1 MVCTGR
7 QDRNSSQLHTGVSN
21 AEPDLHHGQMF
32 GGSLTRHIMVK
43 PYSRSRSL
51 ATLHSCHSQF
61 VLFMRKDVHGLMLI
75 RQHVPFEVKK
85 KKVVGFSCS
94 SRSRIKL

>member
-1 MVCTGR
+1 MLHL
-7 QDRNSSQLHTGVSN
+7 NSSPLHTGVPN
-21 AEPDLHHGQMF
+21 AEPDLPHGQMS

-75 RQHVPFEVKK
+75 RQHVPFEVKTK
-85 KKVVGFSCS
+85 G
-94 SRSRIKL
+94 KLLAFLAAAGVE

>member
-1 MVCTGR
+1 
-7 QDRNSSQLHTGVSN
+7 
-21 AEPDLHHGQMF
+21 
-32 GGSLTRHIMVK
+32 MVK

-75 RQHVPFEVKK
+75 RQHVPFEEKK
-85 KKVVGFSCS
+85 KLLFFLSAAEVEFNYDPYLSH
-94 SRSRIKL
+94 